1 MSRSEGQLKIASYNV
16 HQCVGMDF
24 RRDPSRI
31 AQVLQE
37 LDCDVIGL
45 QEVDNQSGVHAESMQ
60 LDYLAAL
67 TGMQAIAG
75 LTLVRHEGHY
85 GNALLTRCE
94 ILECRRHDF
103 SYGRFEPRG
112 AIDVLLAA
120 AEQKIRVLVT
130 HLGLTPG
137 ERRYQV
143 KRLIAI
149 LSARGPENVT
159 VLMGDMNE
167 WLPWGR
173 PIQWINV
180 LCGGTSPALNSFPA
194 CWPMLALD
202 RIWIS
207 PPSRLASIGVHRSP
221 LARKASDHLP
231 LVAMVTS

>member
-1 MSRSEGQLKIASYNV
+1 MPRTDAPLKIASYNV

-37 LDCDVIGL
+37 LDCEVIGL
-45 QEVDNQSGVHAESMQ
+45 QEVDNQPGVHADSMQ

-67 TGMQAIAG
+67 TGMHAIPG

-112 AIDVLLAA
+112 AIDALLAA
-120 AEQKIRVLVT
+120 AGQKIRVLVT
-130 HLGLTPG
+130 HLGLTPA

-143 KRLIAI
+143 KRLIGI
-149 LSARGPENVT
+149 LEARGPEDAT

-173 PIQWINV
+173 PIQWINT
-180 LCGGTSPALNSFPA
+180 LCGGASPALGSFPA
-194 CWPMLALD
+194 FWPLLALD
-202 RIWIS
+202 RLWIK
-207 PPSRLASIGVHRSP
+207 PAARLASLRVHRSP

-231 LVAMVTS
+231 LVATVTA